1 MKTII
6 TFLTFFSW
14 TLNINAQT
22 TKEIMLEIDKATIEI
37 NSNLKTY
44 NKIEKNISADN
55 YKNIYFN
62 NKELKLISIKAIES
76 SLEKNVYWYY
86 IDGVLTY
93 SETNWLDIN
102 TKKTI
107 KHEKQ
112 YLKNGHLIAWINS
125 NNNNVENT
133 SSEFRSLETEL
144 TTYGEKLKSDI
155 YK

>member
-6 TFLTFFSW
+6 TFLTLFSW
-14 TLNINAQT
+14 KLNVNAQT
-22 TKEIMLEIDKATIEI
+22 AKEIMLEIDKATIEI

-44 NKIEKNISADN
+44 NKIEKNISSDN

-62 NKELKLISIKAIES
+62 NKELKLISIKATES
-76 SLEKNVYWYY
+76 SLEKNVDWYY

>member
-14 TLNINAQT
+14 TLNVNAQT
-22 TKEIMLEIDKATIEI
+22 VKEIMLEIDKTTIEI
-37 NSNLKTY
+37 KNNLNTY
-44 NKIEKNISADN
+44 NKIEKNNSSDN

-62 NKELKLISIKAIES
+62 NKELKLISIKATEAT
-76 SLEKNVYWYY
+76 LEKNVDWYY
-86 IDGVLTY
+86 VDGVLTY
-93 SETNWLDIN
+93 SETNWLNIK

-125 NNNNVENT
+125 DNNQVENT